1 MDPTF
6 WLENWEKGQ
15 TGFHLKD
22 VNPALLKHWKD
33 LGLHNS
39 QRVLVPLCGKS
50 VDLSF
55 LISLGHHV
63 VGLEL
68 SPIAVEEFWLEIGK
82 IPQKT
87 IHQHL
92 IFWTSDHIEI
102 VEGDFFKVAPES
114 IKKPSVVYDRAALV
128 AMPPELQ
135 CQYALHLMT
144 LSQGAPIFLVTF
156 DYRTEEMDGPPFP
169 ISRTRLGDLFDNRY
183 DITLIESRDA
193 LGDNPGLAARGLNTL
208 SESVWLLKS
217 KETSWN
223 CSPRLSAPT

>member
-1 MDPTF
+1 MDLDF
-6 WLENWEKGQ
+6 WRENWEKGQ

-22 VNPALLKHWKD
+22 VNPVLLRHWKD

-55 LISLGHHV
+55 LRSLGHHV

-68 SPIAVEEFWLEIGK
+68 SPIAVEEFWLEIGE

-87 IHQHL
+87 VRQDL
-92 IFWTSDHIEI
+92 IFWASEHIEI
-102 VEGDFFKVAPES
+102 IEGDFFKVTPEG
-114 IKKPSVVYDRAALV
+114 IGKPSVVYDRAALV
-128 AMPPELQ
+128 AMPPALQ
-135 CQYALHLMT
+135 GQYASHLMN

-156 DYRTEEMDGPPFP
+156 DYRAEDMDGPPFP
-169 ISRTRLGDLFDNRY
+169 ISRTRLGDLFDDRY

-193 LGDNPGLAARGLNTL
+193 LCENPGLAARGLKTL
-208 SESVWLLKS
+208 SESVWMLSS
-217 KETSWN
+217 KETS
-223 CSPRLSAPT
+223 